1 MVDLVRIV
9 GLKEP
14 YLTYGTRRLRAGDEM
29 DVPHGYATLATRR
42 GLAMVAERQPRAKA
56 QPQQPSVDGDDI
68 EILRATARALNIK
81 VDGRW
86 SVKRLIA
93 EIEKAR

>member
-1 MVDLVRIV
+1 MVRIV

-29 DVPHGYATLATRR
+29 DVPHGYAALATRR
-42 GLAMVAERQPRAKA
+42 GLAMVAERQPRAP
-56 QPQQPSVDGDDI
+56 QPQQPSVEGDDI
-68 EILRATARALNIK
+68 EILRATARALNIR